1 MSETDNGRKE
11 SGRADP
17 EAVPGLREGTG
28 ESGSILNKRRIAKGV
43 AVFLFLSAAGLAALF
58 LYTYTP
64 QTLSA
69 LLNLKPLYLALTA
82 LLSLADMWLGGV
94 RNHVFICAIRPKM
107 SFWTSFRANLSN
119 VFMGAVTPSQTGGSP
134 AQMFVYYRGG
144 LSVGEGAS
152 IIVINY
158 LSTLIFFL
166 TAALFAMTVIEAR
179 FAQPVILY
187 MIRIAFVVFTSQ
199 LALFL
204 LFLWKPHLVER
215 LLRKLS
221 GPLRRKLPLIGRWLG
236 RMVEKL
242 LSELDTFHDSCTL
255 FLRQKPGIF
264 LASLGLT
271 IVLYV
276 NKFTIAY
283 LIMLGLGVQGS
294 YADVL
299 AIQALVL
306 FILYFAPTPGGS
318 GIAEIGN
325 GALMAALIP
334 AGLLP
339 VFTALQRLFFLYVP
353 AVTGSFIFL
362 HELGKYARDGRKEEH
377 E

>member
-1 MSETDNGRKE
+1 MSEAEETGRPERGVPSEKPAE
-11 SGRADP
+11 DSGP
-17 EAVPGLREGTG
+17 PGA
-28 ESGSILNKRRIAKGV
+28 ILDRRRIAKGV
-43 AVFLFLSAAGLAALF
+43 AVFLVLSAVGLTALF
-58 LYTYTP
+58 LYTKTP
-64 QTLSA
+64 QTFSAVLS
-69 LLNLKPLYLALTA
+69 LRPLYLVLTA
-82 LLSLADMWLGGV
+82 LLSLGDMWLGGV
-94 RNHVFICAIRPKM
+94 RNHVFISAIRPRM

-187 MIRIAFVVFTSQ
+187 MIRIAFVIFTSQ

-204 LFLWKPHLVER
+204 LFLWKPHLIER
-215 LLRKLS
+215 VLRRIS
-221 GPLRRKLPLIGRWLG
+221 GPLQRKLPLVGRWLG

-242 LSELDTFHDSCTL
+242 LAELDSFHDSCTL
-255 FLRQKPGIF
+255 FLRHKPAIF

-283 LIMLGLGVQGS
+283 LIMLGLGVHGS

-334 AGLLP
+334 SGLLP

-362 HELGKYARDGRKEEH
+362 HELGRYAKNGREVEEDG
-377 E
+377 

>member
-1 MSETDNGRKE
+1 MSEAEETGRPVPGGSPGKSAE
-11 SGRADP
+11 DSGRP
-17 EAVPGLREGTG
+17 EA
-28 ESGSILNKRRIAKGV
+28 ILDRRRIAKGV
-43 AVFLFLSAAGLAALF
+43 AVFLVLSAVGLTALF
-58 LYTYTP
+58 LYTKTP
-64 QTLSA
+64 QTFSAVLS
-69 LLNLKPLYLALTA
+69 LRPLYLALTA
-82 LLSLADMWLGGV
+82 LLSLVDMWLGGV
-94 RNHVFICAIRPKM
+94 RNHVFISAIRPRM

-187 MIRIAFVVFTSQ
+187 MIRIAFVIFTSQ

-204 LFLWKPHLVER
+204 LFLWKPHLIER
-215 LLRKLS
+215 VLRRIS
-221 GPLRRKLPLIGRWLG
+221 GPLQRKLPLVGRWLG
-236 RMVEKL
+236 RMVERL
-242 LSELDTFHDSCTL
+242 FTELDSFHDSCTL
-255 FLRQKPGIF
+255 FLRHKPAIF

-271 IVLYV
+271 IALYV

-283 LIMLGLGVQGS
+283 LIMLGLGVRGS

-334 AGLLP
+334 SGLLP

-362 HELGKYARDGRKEEH
+362 HELGRYAKNGREVEEGG
-377 E
+377 